1 MWFSAFKRCAH
12 DLILPR
18 GYQQSVHVPGSRK
31 QDFLPFCKVSK
42 AEEEAAHPVMWSSW
56 HPVHLSNSRK
66 KTSREAAESNMQTQ
80 DAEQNRFGRVQTSV
94 IDPDNT
100 EWKDEENVQHSV
112 RVIQHRSAP
121 I

>member
-1 MWFSAFKRCAH
+1 
-12 DLILPR
+12 
-18 GYQQSVHVPGSRK
+18 
-31 QDFLPFCKVSK
+31 
-42 AEEEAAHPVMWSSW
+42 
-56 HPVHLSNSRK
+56 
-66 KTSREAAESNMQTQ
+66 MQTQ